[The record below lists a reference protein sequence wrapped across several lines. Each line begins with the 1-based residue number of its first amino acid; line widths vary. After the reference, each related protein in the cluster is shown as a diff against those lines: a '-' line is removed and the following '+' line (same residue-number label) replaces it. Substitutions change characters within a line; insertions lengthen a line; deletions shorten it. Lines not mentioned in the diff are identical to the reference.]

1 MLASIMASVLVHS
14 CIFGWCCKPTSYW
27 VWCRNT

>member
-1 MLASIMASVLVHS
+1 MASVLVHS